1 MTAKIIAGPW
11 KKTDQTERELEK
23 AQLLS
28 DCDSIASDCMVSV
41 LHILVEH
48 GMAPEDPDD
57 EHIEYVVFLSEL
69 IKSIVYANV
78 KLEHPFQDMVEAIVI
93 KSMNINNERTFS
105 IDYQLLNQML
115 ESVKNVEDEKDPA

>member
-1 MTAKIIAGPW
+1 MTAKVIRGPW
-11 KKTDQTERELEK
+11 KKTDQTEKELEK
-23 AQLLS
+23 AQLLA
-28 DCDSIASDCMVSV
+28 DCDQISSDCMVSV
-41 LHILVEH
+41 LHTLAEC

-69 IKSIVYANV
+69 IKSIVYTNV

-115 ESVKNVEDEKDPA
+115 ESVKNFEDEKDPA

>member
-1 MTAKIIAGPW
+1 MTADVIKGPW
-11 KKTDQTERELEK
+11 KKVDKTEQELEK
-23 AQLLS
+23 AQLLA
-28 DCDSIASDCMVSV
+28 DCDQISSDCMVAV
-41 LHILVEH
+41 LHTLAEC

-93 KSMNINNERTFS
+93 KSMNISNERTFS

-115 ESVKNVEDEKDPA
+115 EFVKNVEDEKDPA

>member
-1 MTAKIIAGPW
+1 MTADIITGPW
-11 KKTDQTERELEK
+11 KKIDQTEKELEK
-23 AQLLS
+23 AMILS
-28 DCDSIASDCMVSV
+28 DCDQIASDCMVSI
-41 LHILVEH
+41 LHTLVDH
-48 GMAPEDPDD
+48 DMAPEDPDD

-69 IKSIVYANV
+69 IKSIVYTNV

-115 ESVKNVEDEKDPA
+115 ESVKNFEDEKDPA

>member
-1 MTAKIIAGPW
+1 MTAKVIRGPW
-11 KKTDQTERELEK
+11 KKTDQTEKELEK
-23 AQLLS
+23 EQLLA
-28 DCDSIASDCMVSV
+28 DYDQIASDCMVSV
-41 LHILVEH
+41 LHTLAEC

-115 ESVKNVEDEKDPA
+115 ESVKNFEDEKDPA

>member
-1 MTAKIIAGPW
+1 MTADIITGPG
-11 KKTDQTERELEK
+11 KKLDQTEKELEK
-23 AQLLS
+23 AQLLA
-28 DCDSIASDCMVSV
+28 DCDQISSDCMVSV
-41 LHILVEH
+41 LHTLAEC

-69 IKSIVYANV
+69 IKSIVYTNV

>member
-1 MTAKIIAGPW
+1 MTAKVIPGPW
-11 KKTDQTERELEK
+11 KKTDQTEKELEK
-23 AQLLS
+23 AQLLA
-28 DCDSIASDCMVSV
+28 DCDQISSDCMVAV
-41 LHILVEH
+41 LHTLAECS
-48 GMAPEDPDD
+48 MAPEDPDD

-115 ESVKNVEDEKDPA
+115 ESVKNFEDEKDPA

>member
-1 MTAKIIAGPW
+1 MTADVIKGPW
-11 KKTDQTERELEK
+11 KKVDKTEQELEK
-23 AQLLS
+23 AQLLA
-28 DCDSIASDCMVSV
+28 DCDQISSDCMVAV
-41 LHILVEH
+41 LHTLAEC

-78 KLEHPFQDMVEAIVI
+78 KLVHPFQDMVEAIVI
-93 KSMNINNERTFS
+93 KSMNISNERTFS

>member
-1 MTAKIIAGPW
+1 MTADVIKGPW
-11 KKTDQTERELEK
+11 KKVDKTEQELEK
-23 AQLLS
+23 AQLLA
-28 DCDSIASDCMVSV
+28 DCDQISSDCMVAV
-41 LHILVEH
+41 LHTLAEC

-78 KLEHPFQDMVEAIVI
+78 KLEHPFQDMVETLVD
-93 KSMNINNERTFS
+93 KSININNERTFS

-115 ESVKNVEDEKDPA
+115 ESLGFEDEKDPA

>member
-1 MTAKIIAGPW
+1 MTAKVIRGPW
-11 KKTDQTERELEK
+11 KKTDQTEKELEK
-23 AQLLS
+23 AQLLA
-28 DCDSIASDCMVSV
+28 DCDQISSDCMVSV
-41 LHILVEH
+41 LRTLAEC

-115 ESVKNVEDEKDPA
+115 ESVKNFEDEKDPA

>member
-1 MTAKIIAGPW
+1 MTAEIIAGPW
-11 KKTDQTERELEK
+11 KKTEQTEKELEK
-23 AQLLS
+23 AQLLA
-28 DCDSIASDCMVSV
+28 DCDQISSDCMVSV
-41 LHILVEH
+41 LRTLAEC

-69 IKSIVYANV
+69 IKSIVYTNV

>member
-1 MTAKIIAGPW
+1 MTADVIKGPW
-11 KKTDQTERELEK
+11 KKVDKTEQELEK
-23 AQLLS
+23 AQLLA
-28 DCDSIASDCMVSV
+28 DCDQISSDCMVAV
-41 LHILVEH
+41 LHTLAEC

-93 KSMNINNERTFS
+93 KSMNISNERTFS

-115 ESVKNVEDEKDPA
+115 ESMKNVEDEKDPA

>member
-1 MTAKIIAGPW
+1 MTAKVIRGPW
-11 KKTDQTERELEK
+11 KKTDQTEKELEK
-23 AQLLS
+23 AQLLA
-28 DCDSIASDCMVSV
+28 DCDQIAS
-41 LHILVEH
+41 
-48 GMAPEDPDD
+48 D

-115 ESVKNVEDEKDPA
+115 ESVKNFEDEKDPA

>member
-1 MTAKIIAGPW
+1 MTAKVIRGPW
-11 KKTDQTERELEK
+11 KKIDQTEKELEK
-23 AQLLS
+23 AQLLA
-28 DCDSIASDCMVSV
+28 DCDQNSSDCMVSV
-41 LHILVEH
+41 LHTLAEC

>member
-1 MTAKIIAGPW
+1 MTADVIKGPW
-11 KKTDQTERELEK
+11 KKVDQTEKELEK
-23 AQLLS
+23 AQLLAE
-28 DCDSIASDCMVSV
+28 CDSIASDCMVSV
-41 LHILVEH
+41 LQNLVEN

-115 ESVKNVEDEKDPA
+115 ESVKNFEDEKDPA

>member
-1 MTAKIIAGPW
+1 MTADIIAGPW
-11 KKTDQTERELEK
+11 KKTDQTEKELEK
-23 AQLLS
+23 AQLLA
-28 DCDSIASDCMVSV
+28 DCDQIASDCMVSV
-41 LHILVEH
+41 LHTLAEC

-69 IKSIVYANV
+69 IKSIVYTNV

-115 ESVKNVEDEKDPA
+115 ESVKNFEDEKDPA

>member
-1 MTAKIIAGPW
+1 MTAKVIRGPW
-11 KKTDQTERELEK
+11 KKTDQTEKELQK
-23 AQLLS
+23 AQLRA
-28 DCDSIASDCMVSV
+28 DCDQIASDCMVSV
-41 LHILVEH
+41 LHTLAECS
-48 GMAPEDPDD
+48 MAPEDPDD

-115 ESVKNVEDEKDPA
+115 ESVKNFEDEKDPA

>member
-1 MTAKIIAGPW
+1 MTADIITGPW
-11 KKTDQTERELEK
+11 KKIDQTEKELEK
-23 AQLLS
+23 AQLLA
-28 DCDSIASDCMVSV
+28 DCDQISSDCMVSV
-41 LHILVEH
+41 LHTLAEC

-69 IKSIVYANV
+69 IKSIVYTNV

>member
-1 MTAKIIAGPW
+1 MTADIIAGPW
-11 KKTDQTERELEK
+11 KKTDQTEKELEK
-23 AQLLS
+23 AMILS
-28 DCDSIASDCMVSV
+28 DCDQIASDCMVSI
-41 LHILVEH
+41 LHTLVDH
-48 GMAPEDPDD
+48 DMAPEDPDD

-93 KSMNINNERTFS
+93 KSMNISNERTFS

>member
-1 MTAKIIAGPW
+1 MTADIITGPW
-11 KKTDQTERELEK
+11 KKIDQTEKELEK
-23 AQLLS
+23 AQLLA
-28 DCDSIASDCMVSV
+28 DCDQISSDCMVSV
-41 LHILVEH
+41 LHTLAEC

-69 IKSIVYANV
+69 IKSIVYTNV
-78 KLEHPFQDMVEAIVI
+78 KLEHPFQNMVEAIVI

>member
-1 MTAKIIAGPW
+1 MTADIITGPW
-11 KKTDQTERELEK
+11 KKIDQTEKELEK
-23 AQLLS
+23 AQLLA
-28 DCDSIASDCMVSV
+28 DCDQISSDCMVSV
-41 LHILVEH
+41 LHTLAEC

-69 IKSIVYANV
+69 IKSIVYTNV

-93 KSMNINNERTFS
+93 KSININNERTFS

>member
-1 MTAKIIAGPW
+1 MTADIITGPW
-11 KKTDQTERELEK
+11 KKIDQTEKELEK
-23 AQLLS
+23 AQLLA
-28 DCDSIASDCMVSV
+28 DCDQISSDCMVSV
-41 LHILVEH
+41 LRTLAEC

-69 IKSIVYANV
+69 IKSIVYTNV